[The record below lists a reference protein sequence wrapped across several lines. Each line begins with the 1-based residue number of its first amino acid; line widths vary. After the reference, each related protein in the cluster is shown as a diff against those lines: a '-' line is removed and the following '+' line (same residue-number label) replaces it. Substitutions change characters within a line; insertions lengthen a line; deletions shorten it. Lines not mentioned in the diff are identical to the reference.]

1 MSDST
6 TQAPANIV
14 IPIYRTALTDDERI
28 ALERCFSV
36 LKSYPITFV
45 SPESL
50 DLTPVTDLFPTA
62 RVERF
67 DPAFFAGRDGYNHL
81 MLSAEFYERFLAWDY
96 ILLCQTDAFVFRDE
110 LADWCARGYDYIG
123 APWPLRPIYSNP
135 LYKIGSRLKSFLLR
149 KDHEQRH
156 IVRNKVGN
164 GGFSLRRTRTIYDLL
179 KNHPERVAYYKER
192 VGLCSRYYEDVFYAV
207 EAPALNHAFRIPT
220 VHEALGFSF
229 DTYPHLCFR
238 MSGGKLPFGC
248 HGYHR
253 RRRWKFWEP
262 YIEETL
268 NASKA

>member
-45 SPESL
+45 SPEGL

-110 LADWCARGYDYIG
+110 LADWCARYDRSIRIRCIKL
-123 APWPLRPIYSNP
+123 AP
-135 LYKIGSRLKSFLLR
+135 
-149 KDHEQRH
+149 D
-156 IVRNKVGN
+156 
-164 GGFSLRRTRTIYDLL
+164 
-179 KNHPERVAYYKER
+179 
-192 VGLCSRYYEDVFYAV
+192 
-207 EAPALNHAFRIPT
+207 
-220 VHEALGFSF
+220 
-229 DTYPHLCFR
+229 
-238 MSGGKLPFGC
+238 
-248 HGYHR
+248 
-253 RRRWKFWEP
+253 
-262 YIEETL
+262 
-268 NASKA
+268 